1 MSKNEL
7 QKARVRERYKGI
19 SRDQLEVIPAIKI
32 ANIYDDTAEKRVAVY
47 ARVST
52 DDLNQTS
59 SYELQKNY
67 YQDMV
72 NRNSQWKLVD
82 IYADEG
88 ISGTSLNHRDA
99 FVQMIKDCESGKID
113 LIITKSVPRFARNT
127 LDCIGFI
134 RKLAALPQPVGILFE
149 TEKARTSL
157 LPVPM
162 ICRWE

>member
-59 SYELQKNY
+59 SFELQKNH

-72 NRNSQWKLVD
+72 NRNSQWKLVE
-82 IYADEG
+82 IYADADTPYG
-88 ISGTSLNHRDA
+88 LN
-99 FVQMIKDCESGKID
+99 
-113 LIITKSVPRFARNT
+113 TKSPWT
-127 LDCIGFI
+127 L
-134 RKLAALPQPVGILFE
+134 L
-149 TEKARTSL
+149 
-157 LPVPM
+157 
-162 ICRWE
+162 

>member
-19 SRDQLEVIPAIKI
+19 NRDQLEVIPAIKT

-82 IYADEG
+82 IYADADTPYG
-88 ISGTSLNHRDA
+88 LNPKSL
-99 FVQMIKDCESGKID
+99 
-113 LIITKSVPRFARNT
+113 
-127 LDCIGFI
+127 
-134 RKLAALPQPVGILFE
+134 
-149 TEKARTSL
+149 
-157 LPVPM
+157 
-162 ICRWE
+162 